1 MSKSNGSDSLD
12 IYFWRSSEGH
22 IVFSPML
29 WLGKSYQITDKNEE
43 INIRRQIS
51 SSKLYNIR
59 YEELLKS
66 SAFSGCTAII
76 AIFAIA
82 ALALY
87 FFATEPWHYQIP
99 VGMIV
104 LTSVIIEIIFHIN
117 MMIEARKY
125 PTNIHRMTY
134 ERYQIQNIMC
144 TGERKY
150 LDGFT
155 RNIRIVLF
163 CSFLIVVFAIQD
175 NRMFWILGSI
185 CVYGF
190 TINKAHA
197 VEAYYLSR
205 LENTEPEKTEA
216 QRSSVAADAPNG
228 SA

>member
-1 MSKSNGSDSLD
+1 MSESNGSDSLD

-29 WLGKSYQITDKNEE
+29 WLGKSYQIADKEEE
-43 INIRRQIS
+43 INIRRSIS

-59 YEELLKS
+59 YEELMKS
-66 SAFSGCTAII
+66 KFLSGCTPII

-87 FFATEPWHYQIP
+87 YFATEPWHYQMP
-99 VGMIV
+99 VGTII
-104 LTSVIIEIIFHIN
+104 LISAIIEIIFHIN
-117 MMIEARKY
+117 MMVQARKY
-125 PTNIHRMTY
+125 PTSMHEMTY
-134 ERYQIQNIMC
+134 ERYLIQNIEC

-155 RNIRIVLF
+155 LNIRIVLL
-163 CSFLIVVFAIQD
+163 CSFLIVVFAMQD
-175 NRMFWILGSI
+175 NRLYWILGSI

-197 VEAYYLSR
+197 VAAYYLSR
-205 LENTEPEKTEA
+205 LENTELEETEA
-216 QRSSVAADAPNG
+216 QRSSVSADTP
-228 SA
+228 